1 MRTEYTSPSLL
12 SLRVN
17 EYDATSN
24 DMLNITRDNIKV
36 IAFLVDQQTIC
47 VRDLVANTANTI
59 NHTVSI
65 DFLELN
71 TRGNIVV
78 FRDTNRNLYLFKVV
92 SQVKTLL
99 LNQSAYAQWIPDS
112 DVLVAQS
119 KDIMLVWYN
128 INALDQ
134 VRYT

>member
-17 EYDATSN
+17 EYDTTSN
-24 DMLNITRDNIKV
+24 NMLNITCDNVKV
-36 IAFLVDQQTIC
+36 IAFLMDQQTIC
-47 VRDLVANTANTI
+47 VRDLVTNTANTI

-119 KDIMLVWYN
+119 KDIMFVWYN
-128 INALDQ
+128 INAIDQ
-134 VRYT
+134 V